1 MTRDEAVKIAT
12 AAKQGGGS
20 SEFWLVNA
28 LAALGI
34 LRLVEAKSATHKLC
48 EELAVT
54 PLAGKLADITDA
66 IDRAGLKLVD
76 K

>member
-1 MTRDEAVKIAT
+1 MDGLT
-12 AAKQGGGS
+12 
-20 SEFWLVNA
+20 
-28 LAALGI
+28 ALGV
-34 LRLVEAKSATHKLC
+34 LRLEEPKSAAHKLC
-48 EELAVT
+48 DEISHT